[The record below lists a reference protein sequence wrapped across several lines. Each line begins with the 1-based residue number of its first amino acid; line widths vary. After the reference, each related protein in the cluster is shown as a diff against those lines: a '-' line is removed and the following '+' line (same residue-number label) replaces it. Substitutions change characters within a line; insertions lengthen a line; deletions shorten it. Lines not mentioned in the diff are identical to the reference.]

1 METGTSVQPAGRG
14 RQVAPSQADER
25 SNLPGE
31 RYYSLDALR
40 GAAMILGVWIH
51 ASASYFTRPR
61 GSWPFRDVQQSD
73 LLTYM
78 YHAIHLFRMPLF
90 FVMSGFFA
98 ALLYARRGSRGF
110 VVQRTRRVLVPLL
123 VAWLALVPLIRTGIV
138 YLLSARSREP
148 LAAVRDYVA
157 SGHIYVDNLYHL
169 WFLYD
174 LVILYALVV
183 IAVPLSR
190 LAGPHLRGRLTGVF
204 RRTLQSAWAPVVL
217 GIPTMLVLETMPWG
231 IIRSHASFVPD
242 PRVLAAYGLFF
253 GFGWLLYANADLLSS
268 LARHPRRRLVFAAL
282 LFPIFLAAYA
292 ERGVRGSLP
301 HLLTSSTV
309 AVMIWLC
316 VFGLTGIAI
325 RYFNRP
331 LPTVRYLS
339 DASYW
344 LYLAHYPLVIWIAG
358 ALSLVDMPGELKT
371 LTSVVVTVTVLL
383 GAYHYLVRPTL
394 IGLWLNGRRVT
405 TEGETQGRPAG
416 AGLAP
421 HGRT

>member
-25 SNLPGE
+25 SN
-31 RYYSLDALR
+31 RYHSLDALR

-61 GSWPFRDVQQSD
+61 GAWPFRDVQQSD

-98 ALLYARRGSRGF
+98 ALLYTRRGPWKF
-110 VVQRTRRVLVPLL
+110 VLNRTRRVLVPLL
-123 VAWLALVPLIRTGIV
+123 VAWLALVPLIRTGIL
-138 YLLSARSREP
+138 YLLSARSPEP
-148 LAAVRDYVA
+148 LAAVGAYIA

-174 LVILYALVV
+174 LVILYILALV
-183 IAVPLSR
+183 AVSLSR
-190 LAGPHLRGRLTGVF
+190 FAGPRLRARLTDVF
-204 RRTLQSAWAPVVL
+204 RRILQSAWAPVVL
-217 GIPTMLVLETMPWG
+217 GIPTAMILETMPWG
-231 IIRSHASFVPD
+231 VIRSHASFVPD

-253 GFGWLLYANADLLSS
+253 GFGWLLHANADVLSS

-316 VFGLTGIAI
+316 VFGLTGLAL
-325 RYFNRP
+325 RYLNRP
-331 LPTVRYLS
+331 RPAIRYLS

-358 ALSLVDMPGELKT
+358 ALSLVDMPGELKA
-371 LTSVVVTVTVLL
+371 LTNVMVTVTVLL
-383 GAYHYLVRPTL
+383 VAYHYLVRPTL
-394 IGLWLNGRRVT
+394 VGLWLNGQRVAT
-405 TEGETQGRPAG
+405 NGETQGRRVG